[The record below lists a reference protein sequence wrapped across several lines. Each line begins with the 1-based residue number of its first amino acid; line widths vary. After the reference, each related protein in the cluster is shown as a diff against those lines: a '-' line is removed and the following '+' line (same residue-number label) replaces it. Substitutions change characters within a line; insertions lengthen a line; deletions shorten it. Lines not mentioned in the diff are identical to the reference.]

1 LIKLI
6 EEAIGADSKA
16 RIVHLKTM
24 HLGREELLVA
34 AKVTI
39 AHSESGREI
48 AEQIDAAE
56 QPIREAVPNAR
67 VIYLE
72 PDIFRADRTS
82 AAWESTGA

>member
-1 LIKLI
+1 MIKLI

-48 AEQIDAAE
+48 AERIDAAE
-56 QPIREAVPNAR
+56 
-67 VIYLE
+67 
-72 PDIFRADRTS
+72 
-82 AAWESTGA
+82 